1 MTPNFG
7 ISMACRDQRYRR
19 AGTTQQPH
27 NLHKPHDTGRL
38 SPSCRPS
45 ALLLSSGRGVPG
57 PPLSSVRPP
66 PQLRSAGSQV
76 ETGGDA
82 LLAADVSATGEV
94 VAFGS
99 AGGMVHTWAFT
110 QAARVNAY
118 ARPPEAPPPQRRPS
132 LRIGEADPWAGVP
145 RIPCMQVGF

>member
-1 MTPNFG
+1 MTPNFETPT
-7 ISMACRDQRYRR
+7 ACRDQRYRR
-19 AGTTQQPH
+19 AGTAQQPH
-27 NLHKPHDTGRL
+27 DLHKPHDTGLL
-38 SPSCRPS
+38 SPLVVR
-45 ALLLSSGRGVPG
+45 
-57 PPLSSVRPP
+57 RPP
-66 PQLRSAGSQV
+66 SQFWPGGPRSPLVIRAPSFPVPAGGSQV

-110 QAARVNAY
+110 QAARINAY
-118 ARPPEAPPPQRRPS
+118 ARPPEAPPPQQRPS
-132 LRIGEADPWAGVP
+132 LRIGEAEPWAGVP